1 MATLPRVNLI
11 PPTMTPVPT
20 DNMQELLRLQRA
32 AQRIN
37 SVLDLDQLIDR
48 VAEEVAQSMGCV
60 ETSIFLHE
68 EERAEL
74 VLAGVHGCTVHGK
87 GHRLKLGTEGLVGHV
102 AGTRQMRYAPDV
114 MLDPYYI
121 ACERHTKSEVAFP
134 LIVDQRLV
142 GVLSASH
149 HELNAF
155 SSDQLQILQ
164 VLSGHIAVA
173 VRNATR
179 FQCERHQRE
188 LLDREALE
196 AQSIQRALLPKSS
209 PYIPGFAVSGF
220 SIPAGAVGGD
230 WFDFI
235 PLGDGRWV
243 IVLAD
248 VSGKGMAA
256 ALLMSATRGMLRSLA
271 EACSSPAKILSR
283 LNRLLIEDLP
293 TGKFVTL
300 VYAVF
305 DPQRSQVTFASAG
318 HLQPILLSGNEPR
331 FIETEQGLPLGLGP
345 GKYSEVSVS
354 LPPGSRFVLYSDGI
368 TEATSPDGEE
378 YGQARLQAHLH
389 ASDGSPESLLESVR
403 GFANGAGLSD
413 DASVVMIRA
422 NSN

>member
-11 PPTMTPVPT
+11 PPTMAPVPT

-68 EERAEL
+68 EESAEL

-121 ACERHTKSEVAFP
+121 ACEKHTKSEVAFP
-134 LIVDQRLV
+134 LIVDHRLV

-164 VLSGHIAVA
+164 VLSGHIGVA

-196 AQSIQRALLPKSS
+196 AQAIQRALLPKSS
-209 PYIPGFAVSGF
+209 PYHSG
-220 SIPAGAVGGD
+220 
-230 WFDFI
+230 
-235 PLGDGRWV
+235 
-243 IVLAD
+243 
-248 VSGKGMAA
+248 
-256 ALLMSATRGMLRSLA
+256 
-271 EACSSPAKILSR
+271 
-283 LNRLLIEDLP
+283 
-293 TGKFVTL
+293 
-300 VYAVF
+300 
-305 DPQRSQVTFASAG
+305 
-318 HLQPILLSGNEPR
+318 
-331 FIETEQGLPLGLGP
+331 
-345 GKYSEVSVS
+345 
-354 LPPGSRFVLYSDGI
+354 
-368 TEATSPDGEE
+368 
-378 YGQARLQAHLH
+378 
-389 ASDGSPESLLESVR
+389 VR
-403 GFANGAGLSD
+403 GVGFQHTGGSCRRRL
-413 DASVVMIRA
+413 V
-422 NSN
+422 

>member
-1 MATLPRVNLI
+1 
-11 PPTMTPVPT
+11 
-20 DNMQELLRLQRA
+20 MQDLLRLQKA

-48 VAEEVAQSMGCV
+48 VAEEVAESLGCV
-60 ETSIFLHE
+60 ETTIFLHDE
-68 EERAEL
+68 GNAEL

-114 MLDPYYI
+114 TLDPYYI
-121 ACERHTKSEVAFP
+121 ACEERTKSEVAFP

-142 GVLSASH
+142 GVLATSH
-149 HELNAF
+149 PDLNAF
-155 SSDQLQILQ
+155 SPEDLQLLQ
-164 VLSGHIAVA
+164 CLSGHIAVA

-179 FQCERHQRE
+179 FQCERQQRE
-188 LLDREALE
+188 LLDREAME
-196 AQSIQRALLPKSS
+196 ARHIQQALLPKSS

-235 PLGDGRWV
+235 PLGDGRWA
-243 IVLAD
+243 IILAD

-271 EACSSPAKILSR
+271 DTCCSPAEVLSR
-283 LNRLLIEDLP
+283 LNRLLVEDLP
-293 TGKFVTL
+293 NGRFVTL

-305 DPQRSQVTFASAG
+305 DPQQSRVTFASAG
-318 HLQPILLSGNEPR
+318 HLQPVLISGNEPR

-345 GKYSEVSVS
+345 GTYSEVSVT
-354 LPPGSRFVLYSDGI
+354 LPPGARFVLYSDGI
-368 TEATSPDGEE
+368 TEATNPAGEE
-378 YGQARLQAHLH
+378 FGQLRLQAHLH
-389 ASDGSPESLLESVR
+389 ELNGSPESLLESVR
-403 GFANGAGLSD
+403 QFANGDGLND

-422 NSN
+422 H

>member
-1 MATLPRVNLI
+1 MATSTGVSTISSSLAPI
-11 PPTMTPVPT
+11 PSDTLQDV
-20 DNMQELLRLQRA
+20 LRLQRA

-48 VAEEVAQSMGCV
+48 VADEIAESLGCV
-60 ETSIFLHE
+60 ETSIFLHDE
-68 EERAEL
+68 PHAEL

-102 AGTRQMRYAPDV
+102 AGTRQMRYAPNV
-114 MLDPYYI
+114 ALDPYYI
-121 ACERHTKSEVAFP
+121 ACEERTKSEVAFP

-149 HELNAF
+149 PELNAF
-155 SSDQLQILQ
+155 PSDQLQILQ

-179 FQCERHQRE
+179 FQCERQQRE
-188 LLDREALE
+188 QLDREALE
-196 AQSIQRALLPKSS
+196 ARHIQQALLPKSS

-271 EACSSPAKILSR
+271 EACCSPAEVLAR
-283 LNRLLIEDLP
+283 LNRLLVEDLP
-293 TGKFVTL
+293 TGRFVTL

-305 DPQRSQVTFASAG
+305 DPAQSSVTFASAG
-318 HLQPILLSGNEPR
+318 HLQPVLVSGGEAS
-331 FIETEQGLPLGLGP
+331 FLETEHGLPLGLGP
-345 GKYSEVSVS
+345 GVYSEISAK
-354 LPPGSRFVLYSDGI
+354 LAPGDRFVLYSDGI
-368 TEATSPDGEE
+368 TEATNPRDEE
-378 YGQARLQAHLH
+378 YGQARLKAHLKE
-389 ASDGSPESLLESVR
+389 SKGSPDSLLESVR
-403 GFANGAGLSD
+403 AFANGAGLVD

-422 NSN
+422 I

>member
-1 MATLPRVNLI
+1 MAPI
-11 PPTMTPVPT
+11 PS
-20 DNMQELLRLQRA
+20 DSLQDLLRLQKA
-32 AQRIN
+32 AQRIS

-48 VAEEVAQSMGCV
+48 VAEEIAESLGCV
-60 ETSIFLHE
+60 ETSVFLHDE
-68 EERAEL
+68 DRSEL
-74 VLAGVHGCTVHGK
+74 ILAGVHGCTLHDK

-114 MLDPYYI
+114 SLDPYYI
-121 ACERHTKSEVAFP
+121 ACEPHTKSEVAFP

-142 GVLSASH
+142 GVLSAAH
-149 HELNAF
+149 TQLNAF
-155 SSDQLQILQ
+155 SPDQLQVLQ

-188 LLDREALE
+188 ILDREALE
-196 AQSIQRALLPKSS
+196 AQHIQRALLPKSS
-209 PYIPGFAVSGF
+209 PFIPGFAVSGF
-220 SIPAGAVGGD
+220 SVPAGAVGGD

-271 EACSSPAKILSR
+271 EACCSPAEVLAR
-283 LNRLLIEDLP
+283 LNRLLVEDLP

-305 DPQRSQVTFASAG
+305 DPKNSQVTFASAG
-318 HLQPILLSGNEPR
+318 HLQPILLTDKEAQ
-331 FIETEQGLPLGLGP
+331 FIETEQGLPLGLGS
-345 GKYSEVSVS
+345 GTYSEVSVT
-354 LPPGSRFVLYSDGI
+354 LPAGARFVLYSDGI
-368 TEATSPDGEE
+368 TEATNPSGEE
-378 YGQARLQAHLH
+378 YGQSRLQAHLH
-389 ASDGSPESLLESVR
+389 ELNGSPESLLESVR
-403 GFANGAGLSD
+403 NFANGAGLND

-422 NSN
+422 H

>member
-1 MATLPRVNLI
+1 MATLPRPNLV
-11 PPTMTPVPT
+11 PPTMAPLAS
-20 DNMQELLRLQRA
+20 DNTQELLRLQRA

-37 SVLDLDQLIDR
+37 SVLDLDELIDR
-48 VAEEVAQSMGCV
+48 IADEIAQSLGCV
-60 ETSIFLHE
+60 ETTIFLHDE
-68 EERAEL
+68 DNAEL

-114 MLDPYYI
+114 SLDPYYI
-121 ACERHTKSEVAFP
+121 ACEQDTKSEVAFP

-149 HELNAF
+149 HDFNAF
-155 SSDQLQILQ
+155 APDQLQVLQ

-179 FQCERHQRE
+179 FQCERQQRE
-188 LLDREALE
+188 LLDREAME
-196 AQSIQRALLPKSS
+196 AQLIQRALLPKSS

-271 EACSSPAKILSR
+271 EACSSPAQILSR
-283 LNRLLIEDLP
+283 LNRLLVEDLP

-305 DPQRSQVTFASAG
+305 DPKKSEVTFASAG
-318 HLQPILLSGNEPR
+318 HLQPVLISESEPR
-331 FIETEQGLPLGLGP
+331 FIETEQGLPLGIGP
-345 GKYSEVSVS
+345 GTYSEVSVS

-368 TEATSPDGEE
+368 TEATSPEGEE
-378 YGQARLQAHLH
+378 YGQARLKAHLR
-389 ASDGSPESLLESVR
+389 ASDGSPESLLENVR
-403 GFANGAGLSD
+403 KFANGAGLSD
-413 DASVVMIRA
+413 DASVVVIRA
-422 NSN
+422 H